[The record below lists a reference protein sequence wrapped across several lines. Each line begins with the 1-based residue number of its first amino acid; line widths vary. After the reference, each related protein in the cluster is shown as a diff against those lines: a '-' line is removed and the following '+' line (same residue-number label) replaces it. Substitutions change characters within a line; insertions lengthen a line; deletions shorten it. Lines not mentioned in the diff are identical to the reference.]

1 MLQGKKKILK
11 PKQSQMWSQ
20 TFSHSRL
27 ICPKKI
33 WQIQLVIKLAIN
45 GLVLLAKDK
54 EYRQDTDIIYF
65 K

>member
-1 MLQGKKKILK
+1 
-11 PKQSQMWSQ
+11 MWSQ
-20 TFSHSRL
+20 TFSNSRL

-54 EYRQDTDIIYF
+54 EYRQDIDIMYF